1 MYLFGEGEREWGNA
15 QAVQNSKD
23 SVPNGDLG
31 LRGGL
36 FEESSMTQVGLRAG
50 LVDSASLP
58 TSCLY
63 PEGGKREGKVK
74 KGLPFHF

>member
-15 QAVQNSKD
+15 QAVQNL
-23 SVPNGDLG
+23 PNGDLG

-50 LVDSASLP
+50 LIDSASP
-58 TSCLY
+58 PPPAVCIQRV
-63 PEGGKREGKVK
+63 GKE
-74 KGLPFHF
+74 KGR